1 MTELRIAL
9 AQTRQTADRQD
20 NHRAIVE
27 AIERAGQ
34 QDARILCFPEAQTF
48 GYRVDI
54 ADPAEPTPLA
64 WLEDLHAEVAHR
76 CARFGMACILGTE
89 VPSASGRPYNS
100 ALVIGEDGVFLG
112 AHHKTMLTPLDALA
126 YEPGTG
132 AHTFSLFGV
141 TVGVVICFEGLR
153 FAGTTAECVR
163 RGAQVVFHPQN
174 NTTRPND
181 WKIPLHHAMIVTR
194 AAENTVWFA
203 SCNAC
208 LPHQNSR
215 SLIVAPDGRIH
226 ARTELKREEVL
237 VADIDVSQATRA
249 MFRLGE
255 QGAAAGGP
263 GGQRGTA
270 VRGHGEAG
278 GVCRRRLTLKLIEGG
293 DMGLFEGA
301 TFLIGTLWFLLS
313 TAWAVSLWRELRRAR
328 RSVEAIQRVLEWEGA
343 KGRIQNW
350 QEGGD

>member
-9 AQTRQTADRQD
+9 AQTRQTADRRD
-20 NHRAIVE
+20 NRRAILE
-27 AIERAGQ
+27 AMDRAGE
-34 QDARILCFPEAQTF
+34 QDVRILCFPEAQTC

-54 ADPAEPTPLA
+54 AEPTGTVPVA
-64 WLEDLHAEVAHR
+64 WLEEVHEEVAGR
-76 CARFGMACILGTE
+76 CGRLGMACILGTE
-89 VPSASGRPYNS
+89 VRSESGRPYNS
-100 ALVIGEDGVFLG
+100 VLVIGDDGRILG
-112 AHHKTMLTPLDALA
+112 AHHKTMLTPLDAVA

-132 AHTFSLFGV
+132 PHTFSLFGV

-237 VADIDVSQATRA
+237 VADIDVDQATRA

-255 QGAAAGGP
+255 QGMAAGALEDSAELLFADTV
-263 GGQRGTA
+263 QR
-270 VRGHGEAG
+270 EEYAG
-278 GVCRRRLTLKLIEGG
+278 ALSREGRRDGMDGSRMNEGG
-293 DMGLFEGA
+293 
-301 TFLIGTLWFLLS
+301 
-313 TAWAVSLWRELRRAR
+313 
-328 RSVEAIQRVLEWEGA
+328 
-343 KGRIQNW
+343 
-350 QEGGD
+350 

>member
-9 AQTRQTADRQD
+9 AQTRQTADRRD
-20 NHRAIVE
+20 NRRAILE
-27 AIERAGQ
+27 AFDQAEAR
-34 QDARILCFPEAQTF
+34 DVRILCFPEAQTL

-54 ADPAEPTPLA
+54 AEPTGPVPVA
-64 WLEDLHAEVAHR
+64 WLEELHAEVAGR
-76 CARFGMACILGTE
+76 CGRLGMACILGTE
-89 VPSASGRPYNS
+89 VRSESGKPYNS
-100 ALVIGEDGVFLG
+100 ALVIGDDGRILG
-112 AHHKTMLTPLDALA
+112 AHHKTMLTPLDAVA

-132 AHTFSLFGV
+132 PHTFSLFGV

-163 RGAQVVFHPQN
+163 RGAQLVFHPQN

-237 VADIDVSQATRA
+237 VADIDMDQATRA

-255 QGAAAGGP
+255 QGMAAGALEDSAELLFADTVKQEEYAAALSREGR
-263 GGQRGTA
+263 RG
-270 VRGHGEAG
+270 E
-278 GVCRRRLTLKLIEGG
+278 EGG
-293 DMGLFEGA
+293 SSPG
-301 TFLIGTLWFLLS
+301 
-313 TAWAVSLWRELRRAR
+313 
-328 RSVEAIQRVLEWEGA
+328 
-343 KGRIQNW
+343 
-350 QEGGD
+350 

>member
-20 NHRAIVE
+20 NRRAILE
-27 AIERAGQ
+27 AFDQAEAR
-34 QDARILCFPEAQTF
+34 DVRILCFPEAQTL

-54 ADPAEPTPLA
+54 AEPSGPVPVA
-64 WLEDLHAEVAHR
+64 WLEELHAEVAGR

-89 VPSASGRPYNS
+89 VRSESGKPYNS
-100 ALVIGEDGVFLG
+100 ALVIGEDGRIRG
-112 AHHKTMLTPLDALA
+112 AHHKTMLTPLDAVA

-132 AHTFSLFGV
+132 PHTFSLFGV

-226 ARTELKREEVL
+226 ARTELKREELL
-237 VADIDVSQATRA
+237 VADIDVDQATRA

-255 QGAAAGGP
+255 QGTAAGALEDSAELLFADTVKREEYAGVLSRE
-263 GGQRGTA
+263 GRRG
-270 VRGHGEAG
+270 E
-278 GVCRRRLTLKLIEGG
+278 EGG
-293 DMGLFEGA
+293 SSPG
-301 TFLIGTLWFLLS
+301 
-313 TAWAVSLWRELRRAR
+313 
-328 RSVEAIQRVLEWEGA
+328 
-343 KGRIQNW
+343 
-350 QEGGD
+350 

>member
-9 AQTRQTADRQD
+9 AQTRQTADRRD
-20 NHRAIVE
+20 NRRAILE
-27 AIERAGQ
+27 AMDRAGELEV
-34 QDARILCFPEAQTF
+34 RILCFPEAQTF

-54 ADPAEPTPLA
+54 AGTTEAVPVA
-64 WLEDLHAEVAHR
+64 WLEELHEEVAGR
-76 CARFGMACILGTE
+76 CSRFGMACILGTE
-89 VPSASGRPYNS
+89 VRSESGRPYNS
-100 ALVIGEDGVFLG
+100 ALVIGADGRILG
-112 AHHKTMLTPLDALA
+112 AHHKTMLTPLDAVA

-215 SLIVAPDGRIH
+215 SLVVAPDGRIH

-237 VADIDVSQATRA
+237 VADIDVDRATRA

-255 QGAAAGGP
+255 RGAEAGAVEDSAGLLFADTVKREEYAGGLSREFP
-263 GGQRGTA
+263 RG
-270 VRGHGEAG
+270 
-278 GVCRRRLTLKLIEGG
+278 
-293 DMGLFEGA
+293 
-301 TFLIGTLWFLLS
+301 
-313 TAWAVSLWRELRRAR
+313 
-328 RSVEAIQRVLEWEGA
+328 
-343 KGRIQNW
+343 
-350 QEGGD
+350 QEGGSIRE

>member
-20 NHRAIVE
+20 NRRAILE
-27 AIERAGQ
+27 AMDQAGKQ
-34 QDARILCFPEAQTF
+34 EVRILCFPEAQTC

-54 ADPAEPTPLA
+54 AEPTGTVPVA
-64 WLEDLHAEVAHR
+64 WLEEVHEDVAGR

-89 VPSASGRPYNS
+89 VRSESGRPYNS
-100 ALVIGEDGVFLG
+100 ALVIGEDGCIQG
-112 AHHKTMLTPLDALA
+112 AHHKTMLTPLDAVA

-132 AHTFSLFGV
+132 AHTFSLCGV

-153 FAGTTAECVR
+153 FAGTTAECAR
-163 RGAQVVFHPQN
+163 RGAQLVFHPQN

-255 QGAAAGGP
+255 GGTAAG
-263 GGQRGTA
+263 A
-270 VRGHGEAG
+270 LEDSAG
-278 GVCRRRLTLKLIEGG
+278 LLFADTVKREEYAGALSEEGG
-293 DMGLFEGA
+293 GM
-301 TFLIGTLWFLLS
+301 
-313 TAWAVSLWRELRRAR
+313 
-328 RSVEAIQRVLEWEGA
+328 EWMDGE
-343 KGRIQNW
+343 
-350 QEGGD
+350 